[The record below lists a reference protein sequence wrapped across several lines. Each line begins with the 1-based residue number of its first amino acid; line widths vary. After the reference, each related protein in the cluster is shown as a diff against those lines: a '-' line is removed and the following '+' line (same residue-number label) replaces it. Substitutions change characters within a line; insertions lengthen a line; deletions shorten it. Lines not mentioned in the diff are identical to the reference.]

1 MFFPWIDMS
10 NNDLEPNSM
19 LMGGDDFVY
28 LQALRPIAKGEEVG
42 PTILVDR
49 PRFLQLPV
57 VTCTFKMRCRQEAGH
72 ESVAGNPS

>member
-19 LMGGDDFVY
+19 LMGDDDFVY

-42 PTILVDR
+42 PTVMADK
-49 PRFLQLPV
+49 PAF
-57 VTCTFKMRCRQEAGH
+57 TCTFKMRCRQEAGH
-72 ESVAGNPS
+72 DSVAGNPS